1 MQWSLEKIYRE
12 QVNGNIPPR
21 KHLKVSNQDL
31 IDEQQKE
38 LFKTLKGGPRKGEM
52 VPMPEKEKDLE
63 KHEVT
68 DSKKLKISNED
79 IQLFDVLDY
88 ADQIK
93 VKKYIETKALK
104 GIIQDT
110 FKGKEAD
117 VKDALR
123 LLMSGDL
130 SSDQITNVVQLVNQ
144 DKAINVEGLKAP
156 GNKPWNKIFLHEDVW
171 EAYKD
176 LIGVGVGKEQKGPGE
191 VALTFLS
198 PRVNLS
204 TKGDIDIDGELYELK
219 LNGGRISDQ
228 AAPSQKEIQPI
239 LDKYI
244 GNYGRPAQGNKTM
257 SLVELVDRI
266 NQHKKNEGKD
276 SNYYASLAKE
286 LFSKMLDEKHAA
298 PFAQLFAKDVI
309 SPDEAID
316 LYKKQS
322 FDWYKE
328 SKKGTNGEWDKLIGI
343 NYKKSSKGA
352 VSTIVT
358 GDQFAKSPMVRPQI
372 RILRSS
378 SGTREGYPDYY
389 PTV

>member
-1 MQWSLEKIYRE
+1 MQWSLEKIYKE
-12 QVNGNIPPR
+12 QVTGNVPPR
-21 KHLKVSNQDL
+21 KHLHVVGEAEGDDMALFRPIKSKTNPREAGLTKKDKESGKYDIPSTPTLAITDDDL
-31 IDEQQKE
+31 E
-38 LFKTLKGGPRKGEM
+38 LFK
-52 VPMPEKEKDLE
+52 
-63 KHEVT
+63 
-68 DSKKLKISNED
+68 
-79 IQLFDVLDY
+79 VLDY
-88 ADQIK
+88 QDQLK

-104 GIIQDT
+104 GIIVDT
-110 FKGKEAD
+110 FKGKEAA
-117 VKDALR
+117 VNDALR

-130 SSDQITNVVQLVNQ
+130 SSEQITNVIQLINQ
-144 DKAINVEGLKAP
+144 DKAVSVEKLKSS
-156 GNKPWNKIFLHEDVW
+156 GNKPWKEVFLHEDVW

-198 PRVNLS
+198 PRINLS

-239 LDKYI
+239 LDRYI

-276 SNYYASLAKE
+276 SNHYASLAKE

-309 SPDEAID
+309 SPDEALN
-316 LYKKQS
+316 LYKQQS

-328 SKKGTNGEWDKLIGI
+328 SKKGTKGEWDKLIGI
-343 NYKKSSKGA
+343 NFKKQSDGA
-352 VSTIVT
+352 ISTIIT

-372 RILRSS
+372 RILRSA
-378 SGTREGYPDYY
+378 SGPREGYPDYY
-389 PTV
+389 PL